1 MPLLYAVK
9 HVFRSW
15 KLFLA
20 LLIGVVLASTFFAG
34 TDIKANA
41 TAKQA
46 LDQQLSR
53 VAVDMTATSNV
64 MQTSQILD
72 AKERVSTIQ
81 GVTHVE
87 IVSSAQGFVVFNETG
102 TMDYSVST
110 VGIGNDSY
118 VYDGWLNKPVGIG
131 ENETYIPEDSALATR
146 ARIGDVLQVNFSL
159 YKYLQMTTE
168 TISIDLTVK
177 GFAKLDDKA
186 YAIASGYYYYSTL
199 MTDSYQIPRAGQGI
213 LLVDW
218 EKTMQK
224 LFNATNT
231 IEPSSSIIATSMLIY
246 FDHDALINAWDIDT
260 SINNIKSLQI
270 LVENQLALSGMSSN
284 VTSHLESILSM
295 FRFMSISLRFMFT
308 IVSLPI
314 FFMAWYMGTTVS
326 NVSFN
331 LRRREIGLLLTKGF
345 SRGQVQRLFL
355 TETVVIG
362 TLGGS
367 LGVLL
372 GFLLNP
378 IFTGFSTDSFQ
389 TNLLSPYTVAFT
401 IAFGIIIAVASAY
414 SSAKKASQLPTMDA
428 LREYLPMEETK
439 AYRKRL
445 VWIAFILGTYK
456 IAVFILG
463 LNMTTILT
471 RLAFGGGTN
480 FILII
485 LVGLFLVVDAVLNY
499 VGPLLF
505 FWGVTKLLIIGSTKF
520 QELTARAAK
529 FMGELGVLAT
539 KNVKMN
545 PARSAA
551 IAFLLALI
559 VSYSVQVT
567 GQLASE
573 HDFAVRTVYNDVGAD
588 VSFYVPYANDVA
600 NISSIVTANL
610 SSAIESS
617 TLEYNFEI
625 SGTVRT
631 LSLKA
636 VDPQS
641 WLKTA
646 YYESGWFSGND
657 VATAFGELASDNKT
671 IILRR
676 AEASLLKINLD
687 DSIVVYFGGNA
698 TTLRVVGFFGPEPIQ
713 QGQSGSFAGYWSY
726 VSEELYEG
734 VSSSVNPSARMLI
747 KLKTG
752 VDGANVTQ
760 NIRDMKLNVSS
771 VQSFAERWKET
782 QSNVYTVGLLDIQRL
797 GTFFA
802 ILAAS
807 VGTALVSAV
816 SMKERG
822 REATIM
828 SVRGLSYKQLLIM
841 FLTENLALVT
851 FSVILGL
858 FVGFITLYG
867 NISSNNSFL
876 SDALILRRLVFTVD
890 SALTLVSCLALILC
904 STILPI
910 VIMSRRYVT
919 KLERMV
925 RLR

>member
-20 LLIGVVLASTFFAG
+20 LLIGVILASTFFAG

-72 AKERVSTIQ
+72 AKERVSAIQ

-87 IVSSAQGFVVFNETG
+87 IVSSAQGFVVFNDAG
-102 TMDYSVST
+102 IMDYSVST

-118 VYDGWLNKPVGIG
+118 VYDGWLNKPVGIA

-159 YKYLQMTTE
+159 YNFRQMTTE
-168 TISIDLTVK
+168 TISINLTVK

-186 YAIASGYYYYSTL
+186 YAIASGYYYYPTL
-199 MTDSYQIPRAGQGI
+199 MTDNYLIPRAGQGI

-231 IEPSSSIIATSMLIY
+231 IEPSSSIIATSLLIY

-270 LVENQLALSGMSSN
+270 LVENQLALSGMSSS
-284 VTSHLESILSM
+284 VMSHLESILSM

-308 IVSLPI
+308 VVSLPI

-326 NVSFN
+326 SVSFN

-362 TLGGS
+362 TLGGA

-378 IFTGFSTDSFQ
+378 IFTGFSTGSFQ

-401 IAFGIIIAVASAY
+401 IVFGIIIAVASAY

-505 FWGVTKLLIIGSTKF
+505 FWGVTKLLIVGSTKF
-520 QELTARAAK
+520 QELTAKASK

-551 IAFLLALI
+551 VAFLLALI

-573 HDFAVRTVYNDVGAD
+573 HDFAVRTVRNDVGAD
-588 VSFYVPYANDVA
+588 ISFYIPYANDVA
-600 NISSIVTANL
+600 NISSVVTANL

-625 SGTVRT
+625 HGTVRT

-657 VATAFGELASDNKT
+657 VATAFAELASDNKT

-676 AEASLLKINLD
+676 AEASLLKINLG
-687 DSIVVYFGGNA
+687 DSVVVYFGDNA
-698 TTLRVVGFFGPEPIQ
+698 TTLRIVGFFGPEPIQ
-713 QGQSGSFAGYWSY
+713 QEQSGSFAGYWSY
-726 VSEELYEG
+726 VSKELYEG
-734 VSSSVNPSARMLI
+734 VSSPVNPSTRMLI

-760 NIRDMKLNVSS
+760 TIRDMKLNVSS
-771 VQSFAERWKET
+771 VQSFAEKWKET

-876 SDALILRRLVFTVD
+876 SDALILRRLVFTAD

>member
-20 LLIGVVLASTFFAG
+20 LLIGVILASTFFAG

-64 MQTSQILD
+64 MRTSQILD
-72 AKERVSTIQ
+72 AKERVSAIQ

-102 TMDYSVST
+102 IMGYSVST

-118 VYDGWLNKPVGIG
+118 VYDGWLNKPVRIG

-159 YKYLQMTTE
+159 YKYRQMTTE
-168 TISIDLTVK
+168 TISINLTVK

-186 YAIASGYYYYSTL
+186 YAIASGYYYYPTL
-199 MTDSYQIPRAGQGI
+199 MTDNYQIPRAGPGI

-284 VTSHLESILSM
+284 VMSHLESILNM

-367 LGVLL
+367 LGVLF

-401 IAFGIIIAVASAY
+401 IAFGIIIAVASTY

-463 LNMTTILT
+463 LNMTTILSK
-471 RLAFGGGTN
+471 LAFGGGTN
-480 FILII
+480 FILVI
-485 LVGLFLVVDAVLNY
+485 LISLFLVVDAVLNY

-520 QELTARAAK
+520 QELTAKAAK

-551 IAFLLALI
+551 VAFLLALI

-588 VSFYVPYANDVA
+588 VSFYIPYANDVA

-610 SSAIESS
+610 SSTIESS
-617 TLEYNFEI
+617 TLEYNFETL
-625 SGTVRT
+625 GTVRT

-657 VATAFGELASDNKT
+657 VATAFEELASDNKT

-698 TTLRVVGFFGPEPIQ
+698 TTLRIVGFFGPESTQ
-713 QGQSGSFAGYWSY
+713 QERSSSFAAYWSY

-734 VSSSVNPSARMLI
+734 VSSSVNPSTRMLI

-752 VDGANVTQ
+752 VDGADVTQ

-876 SDALILRRLVFTVD
+876 SDVLILRRLVFTVD
-890 SALTLVSCLALILC
+890 SVLTLVSCLALILG